1 MLTERTSGILL
12 HPTSLPGPLGTGD
25 FGPDAYRFVDW
36 LVSAGQTYWQIL
48 PLGEIGPGNSPY
60 MSSSAFAGNILFID
74 LAELAGQGWLVDE
87 DLKPHPEFR
96 PDRVDF
102 ALLKPFRLKRLR
114 RAAKVFLSTRD
125 KTVEDKKPL
134 KEPLAIRPSEQTML
148 AKSTDISGQPYDE
161 FCKSESAWLDDYAL
175 FRALK
180 ERQNGCEWSLW
191 PTDLANRNPQ
201 ALHRA
206 AEECVEEIGF
216 WKFCQWCFARQWS
229 QLKQYANERG
239 IRIIGDVPIFV
250 AYQSTDI
257 WAHQELFKLDE
268 NGRPTV
274 VAGVPPDY
282 FSKTGQLWGNPL
294 YRWDVHEK
302 TGFAWWIA
310 RMRHAFKLFDLV
322 RIDHFRGFSAYW
334 EIPANADTAIHGR
347 WMPGPG
353 AKLFEAFTNALGELP
368 IIAEDLGIITPDVV
382 ELRERFRLPGMRILQ
397 FAFGE
402 DETHYF
408 LPHHYAP
415 NSVAYIGTHDNDTC
429 IGWWNSATPEEKAF
443 ARKYLGSE
451 GDEIQWDMIRAISDS
466 EANTV
471 IIAMQD
477 VLGLSGEHRMNYPSR
492 QEGNW
497 EWRFS
502 WDQVRPEQTLAL
514 AKISSEHGRIP
525 QINKNIPRY
534 QNINRIFWK

>member
-12 HPTSLPGPLGTGD
+12 HPTSLPGPLGAGD

-60 MSSSAFAGNILFID
+60 MSSSAFAGNILLID
-74 LAELAGQGWLVDE
+74 LAELAGQGWLADE

-175 FRALK
+175 FMTLK
-180 ERQNGCEWSLW
+180 ERQNGLEWSLW
-191 PTDLANRNPQ
+191 STDLVNRDPQ
-201 ALHRA
+201 ALQRVE
-206 AEECVEEIGF
+206 EECVDEIGF

-229 QLKQYANERG
+229 RLKQYANEREV
-239 IRIIGDVPIFV
+239 RIIGDMPIFV
-250 AYQSTDI
+250 AYQSADI
-257 WAHQELFKLDE
+257 WAHQELFDLDG

-294 YRWDVHEK
+294 YRWDTHEM

-310 RMRHAFKLFDLV
+310 RMRHALKLFDLV
-322 RIDHFRGFSAYW
+322 RIDHFRGFSGYW
-334 EIPANADTAIHGR
+334 EIPADADTAIHGR

-353 AKLFEAFTNALGELP
+353 AKLFEALESAIGDLP
-368 IIAEDLGIITPDVV
+368 IIAEDLGMITPDVV
-382 ELRERFRLPGMRILQ
+382 ELRERFNLPGMRILQ

-408 LPHHYAP
+408 LPHHYVP
-415 NSVAYIGTHDNDTC
+415 NSVAYTGTHDNDTSV
-429 IGWWNSATPEEKAF
+429 GWWSTATPGEKNF
-443 ARKYLGSE
+443 ARKYLGSDSQ
-451 GDEIQWDMIRAISDS
+451 GIHWDMIRAISSS

-471 IIAMQD
+471 IILMQD
-477 VLGLSGEHRMNYPSR
+477 VLGLSGDHRMNFPGHHA
-492 QEGNW
+492 GNW

-502 WDQVRPEQTLAL
+502 WDQIRPEHALAL
-514 AKISSEHGRIP
+514 AKITTGYGRRP
-525 QINKNIPRY
+525 QSNKHHYNLSVY
-534 QNINRIFWK
+534 